1 MARSD
6 FWEVKDNQVF
16 DGKPVLNIYHV
27 KRIDGGANAGAI
39 AQAFMDWVL
48 LAQLVN
54 AQPSNLTRTT
64 VDVANLGSP
73 TDFASVDSS
82 AHSGGVVGQDLPGFN
97 AATIQFNRTRTDMKN
112 GMKRW
117 VAGTESEQDRGLWV
131 AGFITLLQ
139 GVADRVLDPWE
150 EAASPGIN
158 LVEFVILKRFCVV
171 PEQDPCLAYRL
182 PETSLEIDANHY
194 VPTNALVRTRVRSQ
208 VSRKVLA

>member
-1 MARSD
+1 MALSD
-6 FWEVKDNQVF
+6 FWELKDNQVY

-27 KRIDGGANAGAI
+27 KRIDGGANAGNI

-54 AQPSNLTRTT
+54 VQPIGLTRTT
-64 VDVANLGSP
+64 VDVENLGSP

-82 AHSGGVVGQDLPGFN
+82 AFPGGVLGQELPGFN

-117 VAGTESEQDRGLWV
+117 VAGTESEQNAGDWV
-131 AGFITLLQ
+131 VGFVTLLQ
-139 GVADRVLDPWE
+139 GVADRIMDPWE
-150 EAASPGIN
+150 EAAAPGID

-171 PEQDPCLAYRL
+171 PLQSPCLVYRL
-182 PETSLEIDANHY
+182 PDTSAEIDANHY
-194 VPTNALVRTRVRSQ
+194 VPTNALTRTRVRSQ
-208 VSRKVLA
+208 VSRKVLQ